1 MTLVIPEALTL
12 ASIIWGFKE
21 IIQWLI
27 ALGSRA
33 ISAAQ
38 HCVDLLVD
46 MAKMKEWVEKIRKG
60 YKVSAYVGKSL
71 MGDLTINIHGALDDV
86 LLACNKVES
95 LADRITSGHCT
106 TWKALINSSQLKKN
120 IAKLEEEKRKLEGL
134 QAAIR

>member
-1 MTLVIPEALTL
+1 MMLVIPEALTL

-33 ISAAQ
+33 ISAA
-38 HCVDLLVD
+38 HLLVD
-46 MAKMKEWVEKIRKG
+46 MDKMKEWVEKIRKC
-60 YKVSAYVGKSL
+60 YKVSAYVGESL
-71 MGDLTINIHGALDDV
+71 MGDLTINIHGALDNV

-95 LADRITSGHCT
+95 IADRITSGHFT

-134 QAAIR
+134 QTSIR